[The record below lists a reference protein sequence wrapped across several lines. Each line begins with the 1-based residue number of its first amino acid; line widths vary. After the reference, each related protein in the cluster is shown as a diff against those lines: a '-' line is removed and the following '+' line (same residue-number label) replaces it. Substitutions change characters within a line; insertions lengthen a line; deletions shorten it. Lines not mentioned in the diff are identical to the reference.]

1 MNAVYQIHV
10 DTINKT
16 GGDPFQC
23 SVYLSNTHRNVRSIS
38 LTSVQLPIGFYNVRA
53 PYNTITINGIVY
65 TLTPGYYSSITNFLN
80 ALNSTV
86 TPSVGTFSYS
96 TTTGLVTFVP
106 SSGSATI
113 TTTFPYLWSGPT
125 FGGVQNVSSIN
136 LASPPSLGSL
146 MGFSNAQSGTS
157 ITATSALELN
167 NDIYIK
173 LYIPNLGTSSLEAN
187 MMTFKIPITNQTL
200 GTNFIWE
207 PVNPPTVQVT
217 DVSAKLSK
225 IDISVIDRWGNS
237 MTNSGMDWSFT
248 LDMCSST

>member
-1 MNAVYQIHV
+1 
-10 DTINKT
+10 
-16 GGDPFQC
+16 
-23 SVYLSNTHRNVRSIS
+23 
-38 LTSVQLPIGFYNVRA
+38 
-53 PYNTITINGIVY
+53 
-65 TLTPGYYSSITNFLN
+65 
-80 ALNSTV
+80 
-86 TPSVGTFSYS
+86 
-96 TTTGLVTFVP
+96 
-106 SSGSATI
+106 
-113 TTTFPYLWSGPT
+113 
-125 FGGVQNVSSIN
+125 
-136 LASPPSLGSL
+136 